1 VADVDAASTPTSTR
15 AAPLWRTV
23 SLLGVAQIIS
33 WGTLYY
39 TLTVLAA
46 PIRQELGFS
55 DLTIF
60 GAFTLG
66 QLLSGVAAPFVGRR
80 IDQVGGRSVMP
91 IGSLAAALALSMVAL
106 AREPILFTIGWMV
119 AGFAMAAC
127 LYDTAFAALYQIA
140 PDRYRRA
147 VTGLTL
153 FGGFASTVFW
163 PLSHTLSDAYG
174 WRATL
179 LGFALLHLLVCL
191 PIHRFALPRMQTHS
205 LSENIP
211 EAGETRTYRHDRRF
225 VWLAFSFAGA
235 TFVFSALSAY
245 MVTALGT
252 RGFSIEQA
260 VWIGALIG
268 PMQVLARIVEWL
280 FAGRISA
287 IGVGYAACALSLV
300 GMLLLNVI
308 PAGIVFGALFA
319 LCYGASN
326 GILTIARGTVPA
338 ELFGAQQQGALLGAL
353 ARPSFVAK
361 ALAPALFAAGLSG
374 GFSMQ
379 TGLQLLACIS
389 ALAFVCFWFATQ
401 PRSTPSATTSISVD
415 VNRQHLKPG
424 SNVRTQ
430 PRPDDAA

>member
-1 VADVDAASTPTSTR
+1 MT
-15 AAPLWRTV
+15 
-23 SLLGVAQIIS
+23 
-33 WGTLYY
+33 
-39 TLTVLAA
+39 
-46 PIRQELGFS
+46 
-55 DLTIF
+55 
-60 GAFTLG
+60 
-66 QLLSGVAAPFVGRR
+66 
-80 IDQVGGRSVMP
+80 
-91 IGSLAAALALSMVAL
+91 IGSLAAALALTVVAL
-106 AREPILFTIGWMV
+106 AREPILFTVGWMV
-119 AGFAMAAC
+119 AGFAMAAS

-163 PLSHTLSDAYG
+163 PLSLAVSDAYG

-179 LGFALLHLLVCL
+179 LAFALLHLLVCL
-191 PIHRFALPRMQTHS
+191 PIHHFALPRTHTR
-205 LSENIP
+205 LPTEKP
-211 EAGETRTYRHDRRF
+211 LKAGEPRAYRHDKRF
-225 VWLAFSFAGA
+225 AWLALSFAGA

-287 IGVGYAACALSLV
+287 IGVGFAACVLSLC

-308 PAGIVFGALFA
+308 PAGVVFGVLFA

-338 ELFGAQQQGALLGAL
+338 ELFGAQQQGTLLGAL

-379 TGLQLLACIS
+379 TGLQLLAFIS
-389 ALAFVCFWFATQ
+389 ALAFVCFWLATR
-401 PRSTPSATTSISVD
+401 PNAVSDAFSPS
-415 VNRQHLKPG
+415 RQKAI
-424 SNVRTQ
+424 
-430 PRPDDAA
+430 D